1 MVRRRPLPEAGVPG
15 DAQEPQNQPRD
26 SHPSDERGGSDKDTD
41 MKGVEETREEKMA
54 RLLCEIS
61 ESRRK
66 IELYQK
72 EYESRKARIAELE
85 KEREALLKKLEEKTK
100 NIR

>member
-1 MVRRRPLPEAGVPG
+1 
-15 DAQEPQNQPRD
+15 
-26 SHPSDERGGSDKDTD
+26 

-72 EYESRKARIAELE
+72 EYELRQARIAALE
-85 KEREALLKKLEEKTK
+85 KERETLLKKLEEKVK
-100 NIR
+100 KVR

>member
-1 MVRRRPLPEAGVPG
+1 
-15 DAQEPQNQPRD
+15 
-26 SHPSDERGGSDKDTD
+26 

-72 EYESRKARIAELE
+72 GYELRQARIAALE
-85 KEREALLKKLEEKTK
+85 KERETLLKKLEEKAK
-100 NIR
+100 NVR

>member
-1 MVRRRPLPEAGVPG
+1 
-15 DAQEPQNQPRD
+15 
-26 SHPSDERGGSDKDTD
+26 
-41 MKGVEETREEKMA
+41 MKGVEETREEKIA

-72 EYESRKARIAELE
+72 EYEVRKARIAALE
-85 KEREALLKKLEEKTK
+85 KERETILKKLEEKAK
-100 NIR
+100 NMQ